1 MIRKI
6 TTRKAMTRKAMTR
19 KAMTPKLLLTTSLAT
34 LLLAAGAAQADDD
47 QRLPVDRLDE
57 VLEQAAAFGF
67 THYQEIELK
76 RDESVELEGW
86 LDDEWQAEVRLSLA
100 SGESLEEE
108 RKRREGGAWGMSEA
122 DVRLAMEAAVA
133 EGMAEFAELQVDRDG
148 RIEVEGYDADG
159 RELEVKSRQGEREV
173 VEVEYD

>member
-1 MIRKI
+1 
-6 TTRKAMTRKAMTR
+6 MTRKM
-19 KAMTPKLLLTTSLAT
+19 LLTTSLAT
-34 LLLAAGAAQADDD
+34 LLLASSAAQADDD
-47 QRLPVDRLDE
+47 ERLPVERLDG

-67 THYQEIELK
+67 THYQEIEIK
-76 RDESVELEGW
+76 RDASVEVEGW
-86 LDDEWQAEVRLSLA
+86 LDDEWQADVRLSLE

-108 RKRREGGAWGMSEA
+108 RQRREGGAWGLSEA

-159 RELEVKSRQGEREV
+159 RELEVTSRQGERDV

>member
-1 MIRKI
+1 
-6 TTRKAMTRKAMTR
+6 MTRKTI
-19 KAMTPKLLLTTSLAT
+19 LTTSLAT
-34 LLLAAGAAQADDD
+34 LLLAAGAAHADDD
-47 QRLPVDRLDE
+47 RRLPVERLDG

-67 THYQEIELK
+67 THYQEIEVK
-76 RDESVELEGW
+76 RDESVEVEGW

-122 DVRLAMEAAVA
+122 DVRLAMESAVA

-148 RIEVEGYDADG
+148 RIEIEGYDTDG
-159 RELEVKSRQGEREV
+159 RELEVKSRQGERDVIE
-173 VEVEYD
+173 VEVD